1 IAANLKSGHQE
12 TSTNYGRTESWDL
25 FGDVTFNVTDRF
37 EVGGGIRWSHDAK
50 TTGFSSAVSN
60 GRSILGGFIG
70 ALSQPAAT
78 RTALLGALA
87 V

>member
-1 IAANLKSGHQE
+1 
-12 TSTNYGRTESWDL
+12 
-25 FGDVTFNVTDRF
+25 
-37 EVGGGIRWSHDAK
+37 HDAK

-87 V
+87 VPGAANIPTSALYPVPMFGLGLQPTGTNGQLY